1 MLIRSQDRNY
11 VVPLKS
17 CECVYVS
24 EKQNRYT
31 DEKSYLVKAGF
42 NDKAI
47 VLGEYGTEERAKE
60 VLEEIVV
67 YYSLQKVIE
76 IDKVYS
82 PLGDA
87 IKKRYEGMVYG
98 CYDMPEE

>member
-1 MLIRSQDRNY
+1 MLIRSQNRDY
-11 VVPLKS
+11 VVLFNS

-24 EKQNRYT
+24 ENTNGYT
-31 DEKSYLVKAGF
+31 GEKTYLVKACF
-42 NDKAI
+42 NDVARVI
-47 VLGEYGTEERAKE
+47 GEYSTEERAKE

-67 YYSLQKVIE
+67 YYSLYKVIE
-76 IDKVYS
+76 IDKVSS

-98 CYDMPEE
+98 CYDMPAE